1 MATDRQRRSTRALS
15 LGVVKYRT
23 IIRNQLVL
31 PMIASALCFAEAR
44 ADDQFFGFTRGAET
58 LPQCC
63 SEIYQFVT
71 MRAGKAEGRY
81 YGFDFETEF
90 EHGFSDRFQAS
101 ISIEHHYFNNKGVD
115 GDRDALDDV
124 NAWRWGGLASSAKY
138 NLLSPFKDP

>member
-1 MATDRQRRSTRALS
+1 MKKRKLVWVIAALLAAGS
-15 LGVVKYRT
+15 
-23 IIRNQLVL
+23 Q
-31 PMIASALCFAEAR
+31 AR
-44 ADDQFFGFTRGAET
+44 ADEQFFGFTRGAET
-58 LPQCC
+58 LPQGR

-90 EHGFSDRFQAS
+90 EHGFSDKFQAS

-138 NLLSPFKDP
+138 NLLSPFKDPLGLAVRLEGGYLWH